1 LAGPW
6 RRSTCLIAFALTAI
20 VVAIA
25 APAADASGGD
35 VARYVNPFVGTRF
48 AARDFNPGAT
58 FPGASEPFGMLQWS
72 PDTVRRGPRPKSIGP
87 SRPGPRSGYDYGSH
101 TVGGFSLTH
110 LSGAGCPAYGDIPF
124 LPTSAAVDGSPA
136 APGSAAIRRRFEAT
150 LDHRRELASP
160 GFYRARLSSPGGSAI
175 GAELTATTRT
185 GFGRF
190 TYPRGGPATMLI
202 NAGGSAANDSDA
214 EIRIDPAAREVTGS
228 ATSGRF
234 CSQRNHYR
242 IYFAA
247 QFESGF
253 RSFGTWTRQR
263 LDPGS
268 TSASD
273 SASGGLGTAA
283 QTGAYVT
290 AAAGTRRLG
299 VRVGIS
305 FVSVAGAE
313 RNLATEEG
321 ARAFGDVRRDARA
334 RWDRALGSIRV
345 GGGTLRERRTFY
357 TALYHA
363 LLAPRTF
370 SDVDGSYPG
379 MDGRVHVASGYT
391 QYADFSGWDVYRSEI
406 PLLAMIAPDRAA
418 DIVDSLLADATESG
432 CLPRWPLANGQ
443 TMVMVGDPSDPMIA
457 SAAAFGADHFDHAR
471 ALAAMLDGATAPCRS
486 ANGSYVERQGLAP
499 YLADGYI
506 PLGLNVQRGNAN
518 AASGSPD
525 AVWGTAATT
534 LEYASADFSIAQ
546 FAARFAA
553 DRADY
558 ESLMRRSANWR
569 RLVNPATGYAE
580 PRLASGAFPR
590 GYAPTSNEGFVEGD
604 SAQYTWA
611 VPFDPAGLA
620 ARLGGR
626 VRAVVRLRRFLS
638 ILNDVEGGFHSQ
650 HALLGNEPSLGAPW
664 LFDWLGRPALTQGT
678 VRRALGLF
686 GPGPADLPGNDDLGE
701 LSSWYVLGALGVYPA
716 VPGVGML
723 AVGSPLFPR
732 ATVALAGGDL
742 AIDAPRAA
750 AARPYVHSL
759 RLDGDRYGR
768 PWISFCSIVSGG
780 TLRFG
785 LTRGPDRRWGSTVAD
800 RPPSFSPRAPMP
812 MDACAI
818 R

>member
-1 LAGPW
+1 VLVAVLALALPAAARAGVTRLVNPLAG
-6 RRSTCLIAFALTAI
+6 
-20 VVAIA
+20 
-25 APAADASGGD
+25 
-35 VARYVNPFVGTRF
+35 TR
-48 AARDFNPGAT
+48 PGADT
-58 FPGASEPFGMLQWS
+58 FGGGHNFPGAALPFGMVQFS
-72 PDTVRRGPRPKSIGP
+72 PDTTP
-87 SRPGPRSGYDYGSH
+87 SDPHSGGYDYRDSH
-101 TVGGFSLTH
+101 LRGFSLTH

-124 LPTSAAVDGSPA
+124 LPTTAAVDRSPA
-136 APGSAAIRRRFEAT
+136 APGGAAIRRRFEAT
-150 LDHRRELASP
+150 LDHRRERASP
-160 GFYRARLSSPGGSAI
+160 RYYRARLSSAGASAI

-202 NAGGSAANDSDA
+202 NAGGSAANDGDA

-228 ATSGRF
+228 AVSGRF

-247 QFESGF
+247 HFDSGF

-268 TSASD
+268 NSASD

-283 QTGAYVT
+283 QAGAYVT
-290 AAAGTRRLG
+290 AAGTRRLG

-313 RNLATEEG
+313 QNLAAEEG
-321 ARAFGDVRRDARA
+321 TRGFGDVRRSARA
-334 RWDRALGSIRV
+334 RWDHALGSIRV
-345 GGGTLRERRTFY
+345 GGGRLRERRTFY

-363 LLAPRTF
+363 LIAPRTF

-379 MDGRVHVASGYT
+379 MDGQVHVASGYT

-406 PLLAMIAPDRAA
+406 PLLAMIDPARAV
-418 DIVDSLLADATESG
+418 DIVDSLLADAAESG

-457 SAAAFGADHFDHAR
+457 SAAAFGADDFDHAR
-471 ALAAMLDGATAPCRS
+471 ALAAMLAGAAAPCRS

-506 PLGLNVQRGNAN
+506 PFGLNVQRGNAN

-558 ESLMRRSANWR
+558 RSLMRRSANWS
-569 RLVNPATGYAE
+569 RLVDPATGYLE
-580 PRLASGAFPR
+580 PRLGSGAFPR
-590 GYAPTSNEGFVEGD
+590 GYAPTSNQGFVEGD

-611 VPFDPAGLA
+611 VPFDPSGLA

-626 VRAVVRLRRFLS
+626 ARAVARLRRFLS
-638 ILNDVEGGFHSQ
+638 ILNDVEGGFHSR

-664 LFDWLGRPALTQGT
+664 LFDWLGRPDLTQGT
-678 VRRALGLF
+678 VRKALGLF
-686 GPGPADLPGNDDLGE
+686 GPGPADLPGNDDLGQ
-701 LSSWYVLGALGVYPA
+701 LSSWYVLGALGIYPA
-716 VPGVGML
+716 VPGVGGL

-750 AARPYVHSL
+750 AGRPFIHSL
-759 RLDGDRYGR
+759 RLDGDRDGR

-780 TLRFG
+780 RLRFG

-800 RPPSFSPRAPMP
+800 RPPSFPPRAPMP